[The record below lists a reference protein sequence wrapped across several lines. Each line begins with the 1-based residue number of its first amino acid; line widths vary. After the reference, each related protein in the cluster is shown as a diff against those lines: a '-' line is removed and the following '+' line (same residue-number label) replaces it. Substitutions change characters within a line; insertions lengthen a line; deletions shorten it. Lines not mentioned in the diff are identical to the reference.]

1 MIRTI
6 RRFVGHLSKD
16 SSAGLAPARPRLVM
30 DQAEWPLIYA
40 IGDVHGC
47 YEQLM
52 DAERRISEDSGGGRA
67 LMVLVGD
74 YVDRGARSRDVLEHL
89 CQPSPRNIHRIALC
103 GNHDDW
109 FSRFLNNELSTA
121 AWLRFA
127 GYQTLTSYGVDAAH
141 ILRVGD
147 TMGLRNAVDQA
158 VPASHRIL
166 LGTLPS
172 MLQIGN
178 LIFVH
183 AGIRNGLPLE
193 HQSDEDLMWI
203 REPFLTRGPELPI
216 IVVHGHTPQIRPHL
230 GNGRIGIDTGCYATG
245 RLTVVKIANGAAKI
259 LS

>member
-1 MIRTI
+1 
-6 RRFVGHLSKD
+6 
-16 SSAGLAPARPRLVM
+16 
-30 DQAEWPLIYA
+30 
-40 IGDVHGC
+40 
-47 YEQLM
+47 
-52 DAERRISEDSGGGRA
+52 
-67 LMVLVGD
+67 
-74 YVDRGARSRDVLEHL
+74 
-89 CQPSPRNIHRIALC
+89 
-103 GNHDDW
+103 
-109 FSRFLNNELSTA
+109 
-121 AWLRFA
+121 
-127 GYQTLTSYGVDAAH
+127 
-141 ILRVGD
+141 
-147 TMGLRNAVDQA
+147 MGLRNAVDQA

-245 RLTVVKIANGAAKI
+245 RLAVVKIANGAAKI